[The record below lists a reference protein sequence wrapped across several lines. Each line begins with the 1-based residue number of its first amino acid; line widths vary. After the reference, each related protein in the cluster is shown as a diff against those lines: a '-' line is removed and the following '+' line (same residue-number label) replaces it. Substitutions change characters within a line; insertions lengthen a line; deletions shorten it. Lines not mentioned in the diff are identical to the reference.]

1 MTIYPFDYVN
11 GVIGILAL
19 IISFYVAL
27 RIALTSFK
35 YRDKNFILVGI
46 TGFIMSEPW
55 WYSISAFITEAAF
68 GFRIPGELG
77 NLYGIPFQPIGIFTW
92 LFAFTELVYKKQ
104 QKIILVLFSVY
115 SIIFEIVFFIVFMN
129 DPSLNGTFYGIHS
142 GIIPTGFMFSFLII
156 ILVSG
161 ILFAR
166 ESIKADD
173 PEIKMKGR
181 LIQFAIISY
190 CIAAV
195 LDAGV
200 IMFRF
205 TPFLLISN
213 RIVLILSAVA
223 FYGGFLLPDWMKK
236 ILLK

>member
-1 MTIYPFDYVN
+1 MVLYPFDIIN
-11 GVIGILAL
+11 GIIGLCAI

-27 RIALTSFK
+27 RIFLKGFE
-35 YRDKNFILVGI
+35 YRNRNFILVGI
-46 TGFIMSEPW
+46 TGFLMSEPW
-55 WYSISAFITEAAF
+55 WHSILSFLLEISF
-68 GFRIPGELG
+68 GFRLPGEIG
-77 NLYGIPFQPIGIFTW
+77 NIIGIVFQPIGIFTW
-92 LFAFTELVYKKQ
+92 LFAFTDLVYKKQ
-104 QKIILVLFSVY
+104 QKIILALFLVY
-115 SIIFEIVFFIVFMN
+115 SIIFEIAFFIVFTN

-236 ILLK
+236 ILIK